1 MPLVVLEGVD
11 TRASFLNLVGVS
23 VIRGAATELLGEP
36 LDRDA
41 AVAKGAAFERNL
53 PAPLAAAAAPP
64 PLPLPP

>member
-1 MPLVVLEGVD
+1 MPLVFLEGVD
-11 TRASFLNLVGVS
+11 TRASFLNLVGVT

-41 AVAKGAAFERNL
+41 VEKGAALERNL

-64 PLPLPP
+64 PPPFPP

>member
-11 TRASFLNLVGVS
+11 TRASFLNLVGVP

-41 AVAKGAAFERNL
+41 VEKGAAFERNL
-53 PAPLAAAAAPP
+53 PAPLAPAAAAP